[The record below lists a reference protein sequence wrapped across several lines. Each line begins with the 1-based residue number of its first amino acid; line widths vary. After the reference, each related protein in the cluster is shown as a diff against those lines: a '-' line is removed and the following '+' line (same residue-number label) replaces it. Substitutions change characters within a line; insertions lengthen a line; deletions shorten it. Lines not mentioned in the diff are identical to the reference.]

1 MNGRV
6 SCPFLEKK
14 MDTKISIHNQGTALG
29 ESHSPFGEEE
39 MPCHD
44 DAQWF
49 SDAMNNPH
57 ATNKSALASGATNGG
72 AVDSTHNIG
81 TQFLNKVAD
90 MSEDLKAKSDHLG
103 KRFKTAST
111 SNDFTDMMQTLREIS
126 DYGFQTAMVTKV
138 VSKSTQALEKLTNL
152 N

>member
-1 MNGRV
+1 
-6 SCPFLEKK
+6 
-14 MDTKISIHNQGTALG
+14 MDTKISIRNQGISLG
-29 ESHSPFGEEE
+29 ESHSSFGEDE
-39 MPCHD
+39 MPCHE

-49 SDAMNNPH
+49 SNALNNSN
-57 ATNKSALASGATNGG
+57 ATNKSSVTSSAMNNG

-103 KRFKTAST
+103 KRFKTASAN
-111 SNDFTDMMQTLREIS
+111 NDFTDMMQTLREIS